1 MFSEQDGWSEHMQKR
16 EWGMKMEA
24 GEEEEE
30 LRGGSCIKETQRA
43 GVNAFFIDKVCRHFI
58 L

>member
-30 LRGGSCIKETQRA
+30 LRGGSCI
-43 GVNAFFIDKVCRHFI
+43 
-58 L
+58 